1 MKKFFILILVIFT
14 TSSAFAKRIKREYL
28 EIDYSTLNIETILSL
43 ETSNE
48 YNLIFVNLPENISST
63 KFKKN
68 FKGSFVNISSS
79 REKVDPD
86 FSSTHRVR
94 TKKIYDGLLA
104 VTLEL
109 YEKTQ
114 NNSDDSNDDDDKKS
128 LIRKGSDDDSS
139 DGSEDNILVESINF
153 NIQVLPLLY

>member
-1 MKKFFILILVIFT
+1 MKKFLILILVIFT
-14 TSSAFAKRIKREYL
+14 TSSAFAKRIKRESL
-28 EIDYSTLNIETILSL
+28 EIDYSTLSIETILSL
-43 ETSNE
+43 EPSKE
-48 YNLIFVNLPENISST
+48 YNLKFINLPENISST

-109 YEKTQ
+109 YEKAQ
-114 NNSDDSNDDDDKKS
+114 NNSDDSNDDDEKS
-128 LIRKGSDDDSS
+128 LVRKGSDDDSS
-139 DGSEDNILVESINF
+139 HGPEDNILVESINF